1 MLILIARKLNANVD
15 LKREQKK
22 KECDSDKTLSV
33 QGMLQIDVMQKKY
46 VCMYAC
52 MLNCVDTP
60 FFCTNNICIVYI
72 VYQHNIGIKK

>member
-1 MLILIARKLNANVD
+1 
-15 LKREQKK
+15 
-22 KECDSDKTLSV
+22 
-33 QGMLQIDVMQKKY
+33 MLQIDVMQKKY

-72 VYQHNIGIKK
+72 VYQHNIGIKKMNFNLKMIGGSISAIKNYSLLMCTLHTHSSQ